1 MRGSRH
7 DFDGWA
13 KEGYQGWSYKDGLPY
28 FIKLEDIQIP
38 SLKNSGINFT
48 IQYEVLKFEKDKKK
62 KIKGIKVP
70 SYYYVGQRRSP
81 TTYRCILRTAGIF
94 TAPYWKCFFDMLKIH
109 KIMT

>member
-1 MRGSRH
+1 MHYMRGSRH

-62 KIKGIKVP
+62 EDKRNKSTELLLRWSTSVTHYLP
-70 SYYYVGQRRSP
+70 MYP
-81 TTYRCILRTAGIF
+81 TDRWDFYGSILEMF
-94 TAPYWKCFFDMLKIH
+94 L
-109 KIMT
+109 